1 MTTQE
6 NAMTSPHGPQGPAV
20 ISGVGMSPFGK
31 FLDTSMKDL
40 GRVAVEAALK
50 DAGIGVPDV
59 QAMVFSNALA
69 GLITGQECIRGEVV
83 GYPLGLAGIPIH
95 NVENACAS
103 GGNALHLAWMMVA
116 SGMYETVLALGVE
129 KANHEDRQRTFA
141 AYGAGMDVEQGF
153 ATAEG
158 AGQERSPFVDRQ
170 ARLAATLFD
179 DRGVTMEGL
188 ARVTSRSLEAAKH
201 NPFAHRRFGATPEDV
216 LNARVVVEPL
226 TVLMSSPVSDG
237 AAAVVVTSRPAA
249 VASKRSIDILA
260 SRLATRPPQDQ
271 PDAPNA
277 VAASALAAYEQAG
290 LGPGDMDLAEVH
302 DASVA
307 YELMAW
313 TDTGL
318 CAPGD
323 EQRWA
328 MEGVTDA
335 AGAMPVNR
343 SGGLVGRGHALGASG
358 LAQVHDVVGQ
368 LRGEA
373 GALQLDGPRTGL
385 VQIGGG
391 VVDWLTAAS
400 TVHVLAAR

>member
-1 MTTQE
+1 MTK
-6 NAMTSPHGPQGPAV
+6 V
-20 ISGVGMSPFGK
+20 VVSGVGMSPFGK
-31 FLDTSMKDL
+31 FLDRSMKDL
-40 GRVAVEAALK
+40 GKVAVDAALA
-50 DAGIGVPDV
+50 DAGIAVGDV
-59 QAMVFSNALA
+59 QAMFFSNALA

-103 GGNALHLAWMMVA
+103 GGNALHLAWMAVA
-116 SGMYETVLALGVE
+116 SGMYDTVLALGVE
-129 KANHEDRQRTFA
+129 KANHEDRQRTFS
-141 AYGAGMDVEQGF
+141 AYAAGMDVEQGF
-153 ATAEG
+153 ATGDG

-179 DRGVTMEGL
+179 ERGVTMEGL
-188 ARVTSRSLEAAKH
+188 ARVTSRSLESARL
-201 NPFAHRRFGATPEDV
+201 NPFAHRRFGGTPEDV

-237 AAAVVVTSRPAA
+237 AAAVVVTSKPTA
-249 VASKRSIDILA
+249 RSVDVLA
-260 SRLATRPPQDQ
+260 SRMATRPPADR

-277 VAASALAAYEQAG
+277 VEASARAAFEQAG
-290 LGPGDMDLAEVH
+290 LGPQDMDLAEVH

-313 TDTGL
+313 TDVGL
-318 CAPGD
+318 CVPGE

-328 MEGVTDA
+328 MNGVTA
-335 AGAMPVNR
+335 ADGAMPVNR

-358 LAQVHDVVGQ
+358 LAQVHDVVQQ

-373 GALQLDGPRTGL
+373 GDLQLDGPRRAV

-391 VVDWLTAAS
+391 VVDWLTAVS
-400 TVHVLAAR
+400 SVHVLGKG

>member
-1 MTTQE
+1 MTSEEST
-6 NAMTSPHGPQGPAV
+6 MTSPHGPAV

-31 FLDTSMKDL
+31 FLDTSMKEL
-40 GRVAVEAALK
+40 GRVAVEAALR
-50 DAGIGVPDV
+50 DAGIEVRDV

-153 ATAEG
+153 ATADG

-179 DRGVTMEGL
+179 ERGVTMEGL
-188 ARVTSRSLEAAKH
+188 ARVTSRSLEAARH
-201 NPFAHRRFGATPEDV
+201 NPFAHRRFGASPEDV

-237 AAAVVVTSRPAA
+237 AAAVVVTSRPEA
-249 VASKRSIDILA
+249 VASRRSIDILA
-260 SRLATRPPQDQ
+260 SRLATRPPQDR

-277 VAASALAAYEQAG
+277 VAASARAAYEQAG
-290 LGPGDMDLAEVH
+290 LGPSDMDLAEVH

-318 CAPGD
+318 CEPGD

-335 AGAMPVNR
+335 GGAMPVNR

>member
-1 MTTQE
+1 MTK
-6 NAMTSPHGPQGPAV
+6 V
-20 ISGVGMSPFGK
+20 VVSGVGMSPFGK
-31 FLDTSMKDL
+31 FLDRSMKDL
-40 GRVAVEAALK
+40 GRVAVDAALA

-59 QAMVFSNALA
+59 QAMFFSNALA

-103 GGNALHLAWMMVA
+103 GGNALHLAWLAVA
-116 SGMYETVLALGVE
+116 SGLYDTVLALGVE
-129 KANHEDRQRTFA
+129 KANHEDRQRTFS
-141 AYGAGMDVEQGF
+141 AYAAGMDVEQGF
-153 ATAEG
+153 ATGDG

-179 DRGVTMEGL
+179 ERGVTMEGL
-188 ARVTSRSLEAAKH
+188 ARVTSRSLESARH
-201 NPFAHRRFGATPEDV
+201 NPFAHRRFGGSPQDV
-216 LNARVVVEPL
+216 LDARVVVEPL

-237 AAAVVVTSRPAA
+237 AAAVVVTSKPSA
-249 VASKRSIDILA
+249 RSVDILA
-260 SRLATRPPQDQ
+260 SRMATRPPADQ

-277 VAASALAAYEQAG
+277 VEASARAAFEQSG

-313 TDTGL
+313 TDVGL

-328 MEGVTDA
+328 MEGVTEA
-335 AGAMPVNR
+335 GGAMPVNR

-358 LAQVHDVVGQ
+358 LAQVHDVVRQ

-373 GALQLDGPRTGL
+373 GELQLADPRRAV

-400 TVHVLAAR
+400 SVHVLGKG

>member
-1 MTTQE
+1 MK
-6 NAMTSPHGPQGPAV
+6 NKVV

-31 FLDTSMKDL
+31 FLDTSMKEL
-40 GRVAVEAALK
+40 GRVAVDAALK
-50 DAGIGVPDV
+50 DADVGVKDI

-129 KANHEDRQRTFA
+129 KANHVDRQRTFA

-153 ATAEG
+153 ATADG
-158 AGQERSPFVDRQ
+158 AGEERSPFVDRQ
-170 ARLAATLFD
+170 AKLASTLFD
-179 DRGVTMEGL
+179 DKGVTMEAL
-188 ARVTSRSLEAAKH
+188 ARVTSRSLEAAKL
-201 NPFAHRRFGATPEDV
+201 NPFAHRRFGASVEDV

-237 AAAVVVTSRPAA
+237 AAAVVVTSRPDA
-249 VASKRSIDILA
+249 VASARSIDILA
-260 SRLATRPPQDQ
+260 SRMATRPPQDQ

-277 VAASALAAYEQAG
+277 VEASAIAAYEQAG
-290 LGPGDMDLAEVH
+290 LGPQDMDLAEVH

-313 TDTGL
+313 GDTGL
-318 CAPGD
+318 CQPGD

-328 MEGVTDA
+328 MEGVTEA
-335 AGAMPVNR
+335 GGAMPVNR

-358 LAQVHDVVGQ
+358 LAQIHDVVGQ
-368 LRGEA
+368 LRNEA
-373 GALQLDGPRTGL
+373 GDLQLDGPRTGL

-391 VVDWLTAAS
+391 VVEWLTAAS
-400 TVHVLAAR
+400 SVHILGKR

>member
-1 MTTQE
+1 MT
-6 NAMTSPHGPQGPAV
+6 
-20 ISGVGMSPFGK
+20 
-31 FLDTSMKDL
+31 L
-40 GRVAVEAALK
+40 
-50 DAGIGVPDV
+50 
-59 QAMVFSNALA
+59 
-69 GLITGQECIRGEVV
+69 
-83 GYPLGLAGIPIH
+83 YPLGLAGIPIH

-103 GGNALHLAWMMVA
+103 GGNALHLAWMAVA
-116 SGMYETVLALGVE
+116 SGMYDTVLAVGVE
-129 KANHEDRQRTFA
+129 KTNLEDRQRTFS
-141 AYGAGMDVEQGF
+141 AYAAGMDVEEGF
-153 ATAEG
+153 ATGDG

-170 ARLAATLFD
+170 ARLASALFD
-179 DRGVTMEGL
+179 ERGVTLEGL
-188 ARVTSRSLEAAKH
+188 ARVASRSLEAARL
-201 NPFAHRRFGATPEDV
+201 NPFAHRRFGGSPDDV

-226 TVLMSSPVSDG
+226 TSLMSSPISDG
-237 AAAVVVTSRPAA
+237 AAAVVVTSRPEVARSARA
-249 VASKRSIDILA
+249 VPILA
-260 SRLATRPPQDQ
+260 SRMATRPPKDQ

-277 VAASALAAYEQAG
+277 VEASTRLAYEQAG
-290 LGPGDMDLAEVH
+290 LGPEDMDLAEVH

-335 AGAMPVNR
+335 GGSMPVNR

-358 LAQVHDVVGQ
+358 LAQVHDVVQQ

-373 GALQLDGPRTGL
+373 GDLQLTDPQRAL

-400 TVHVLAAR
+400 SVHILGKG

>member
-1 MTTQE
+1 MTK
-6 NAMTSPHGPQGPAV
+6 V
-20 ISGVGMSPFGK
+20 VVSGVGMSPFGK
-31 FLDTSMKDL
+31 FLDRSMKDL
-40 GRVAVEAALK
+40 GRVAVDAALA

-59 QAMVFSNALA
+59 QAMFFSNALA

-103 GGNALHLAWMMVA
+103 GGNALHLAWLAVA
-116 SGMYETVLALGVE
+116 SGLYDTVLALGVE
-129 KANHEDRQRTFA
+129 KANHEDRQRTFS
-141 AYGAGMDVEQGF
+141 AYAAGMDVEQGF
-153 ATAEG
+153 ATGDG

-179 DRGVTMEGL
+179 ERGVTMEGL
-188 ARVTSRSLEAAKH
+188 ARVTSRSLESARH
-201 NPFAHRRFGATPEDV
+201 NPFAHRRFGGSPQDV
-216 LNARVVVEPL
+216 LDARVVVEPL

-237 AAAVVVTSRPAA
+237 AAAVVVTSKPSA
-249 VASKRSIDILA
+249 RSVDILA
-260 SRLATRPPQDQ
+260 SRMATRPPADQ

-277 VAASALAAYEQAG
+277 VEASARAAFEQAG
-290 LGPGDMDLAEVH
+290 LGPQDMDLAEVH

-313 TDTGL
+313 TDVGL

-328 MEGVTDA
+328 MEGVTEA
-335 AGAMPVNR
+335 GGAMPVNR

-358 LAQVHDVVGQ
+358 LAQVHDVVRQ

-373 GALQLDGPRTGL
+373 GELQLADPRRAV

-400 TVHVLAAR
+400 SVHVLGKG

>member
-1 MTTQE
+1 MTK
-6 NAMTSPHGPQGPAV
+6 V
-20 ISGVGMSPFGK
+20 VVSGVGMSPFGK
-31 FLDTSMKDL
+31 FLDKSMKDL
-40 GRVAVEAALK
+40 GKVAVDAALA
-50 DAGIGVPDV
+50 DAGVEVGDI
-59 QAMVFSNALA
+59 QAMFFSNALA

-103 GGNALHLAWMMVA
+103 GGNALHLAWLAVA
-116 SGMYETVLALGVE
+116 SGLYDTVLALGVE
-129 KANHEDRQRTFA
+129 KANHEDRQRTFS
-141 AYGAGMDVEQGF
+141 AYAAGMDVEQGF
-153 ATAEG
+153 ATGDG

-179 DRGVTMEGL
+179 ERGVTMEGL
-188 ARVTSRSLEAAKH
+188 ARVTSRSLESARL
-201 NPFAHRRFGATPEDV
+201 NPFAHRRFGGSPQDV
-216 LNARVVVEPL
+216 LDARVVVEPL

-237 AAAVVVTSRPAA
+237 AAAVVVTSRP
-249 VASKRSIDILA
+249 VAPARSVDILG
-260 SRLATRPPQDQ
+260 SRMATRPPADQ

-277 VAASALAAYEQAG
+277 VEASARAAYEQAG

-313 TDTGL
+313 TDVGL

-328 MEGVTDA
+328 MEGVTEA
-335 AGAMPVNR
+335 GGAMPVNR

-358 LAQVHDVVGQ
+358 LAQVHDVVRQ

-373 GALQLDGPRTGL
+373 GDLQLAGPRRAV

-400 TVHVLAAR
+400 SVHVLGKG

>member
-1 MTTQE
+1 M
-6 NAMTSPHGPQGPAV
+6 NGHV
-20 ISGVGMSPFGK
+20 VVSGVGMSPFGK

-40 GRVAVEAALK
+40 ARVAVDAALA
-50 DAGIGVPDV
+50 DAGIGVGDV

-103 GGNALHLAWMMVA
+103 GGNALHLAWMAVA
-116 SGMYETVLALGVE
+116 SGLYDTVLALGVE
-129 KANHEDRQRTFA
+129 KANHEDRQRMFS
-141 AYGAGMDVEQGF
+141 AYSAGADVEEAFKTGDGAGVD
-153 ATAEG
+153 
-158 AGQERSPFVDRQ
+158 RSPFVDRQ
-170 ARLAATLFD
+170 AALAAALFD
-179 DRGVTMEGL
+179 ERGVTLEGL
-188 ARVTSRSLEAAKH
+188 ARVASRSLQSARL
-201 NPFAHRRFGATPEDV
+201 NPFAHRRFGATPEAV
-216 LNARVVVEPL
+216 LAARTVVAPL

-237 AAAVVVTSRPAA
+237 AAAVVVTSRPEA
-249 VASKRSIDILA
+249 VASGRSVRILA
-260 SRLATRPPQDQ
+260 SQLRTRPPKDR

-277 VAASALAAYEQAG
+277 VEASSRAAFEQAG
-290 LGPGDMDLAEVH
+290 LGPEDMDFAEVH

-313 TDTGL
+313 TDVGL
-318 CAPGD
+318 CAHGE
-323 EQRWA
+323 EQRWID
-328 MEGVTDA
+328 EGVTE
-335 AGAMPVNR
+335 AGGRMPVNR

-358 LAQVHDVVGQ
+358 LAQIHDAVAQ

-373 GALQLDGPRTGL
+373 GPLQLPGANRHAV

-400 TVHVLAAR
+400 TVHVLGHD